1 MKARSC
7 ASAARFSGF
16 NALSCTVLDLGR
28 NIAEQGVAPASQD
41 VVIAG
46 PAFATTSQLGSDL
59 AAIAT
64 LLKPGGLLMLPTP
77 QAGGFLD
84 LAAAAAPEFL
94 SATETD
100 WPRALKDAG
109 FAAPS
114 FAGALD
120 SLNAIIVA
128 RKSSTVASTVAV
140 TPAEPAEE
148 QCWVVLTGAQIN
160 PAVLTTRLAA
170 LGQRVVIVEEAAQF
184 KRLGLNRF
192 AAPRG
197 DRGCYARLL
206 QLLAEDGAD
215 RLHLAY
221 LRGLGEIE
229 PPDPLTSSVSY
240 DLLTLVQGA
249 VDAAVAS
256 TTKLTIATAGAM
268 GPADAVTRPWQA
280 TLWGVGRT
288 VMNERADIDCR
299 MIDLDPKVT
308 TDAAME
314 ALCWEL
320 LHPDAE
326 NEVLLHEGGRYAPR
340 LARGLTEPI
349 SNLTMA
355 EGGFTL
361 AFGQGDASDR
371 AVLNPIAIPRPGR
384 GEVSV
389 RVHAAGV
396 NFRDVLQRIGLLPE
410 EAFEEGFA
418 GPTMG
423 LEFSGEVIAVGEDVD
438 RFRPGDEVFGFGRK
452 AFSSHLVAPA
462 FCLFRKPPTM
472 GVTEAA
478 TLPVA
483 AVTVYYSL
491 HHLARL
497 AKGERILIH
506 GAAGGVGLAAVQ
518 YAQSV
523 GAEIFA
529 SAGTPEKRALL
540 RRLGVQH
547 IVNSRTLAFADD
559 IRAIT
564 GGEGIDVVL
573 NSLAGEAIH
582 KGISI
587 LRPYGRFVELGKRD
601 FYANSKLGLSPF
613 RHNIQFFGV
622 DVDTLLVDRPVLAR
636 ELFEELAPL
645 LDGGVF
651 SPLPHRVY
659 PIARAG
665 EAFRSMQQSRHIGK
679 IVISLDG
686 AAAAG
691 VAPIGTGLKL
701 SADATYLITGGRA
714 GFGLATAEWLASRG
728 ARHLALIGRSQ
739 TTASDAAAAL
749 DRLRKD
755 GVEAREFSGDVTNEA
770 QLAKIFG
777 EIRRDMPALRGVI
790 HAAAMIQDVALVNTT
805 DALFHDVLRPKMA
818 GAWNLHRQTI
828 GEKLD
833 FFVLY
838 SSAITLFGNEGQAN
852 YAAGNMYLEAL
863 AAHRRGLGLPGLAVG
878 WGAISDVGHMAR
890 HAALTERVK
899 ERLGVRLL
907 SPARALDR
915 MVDALAAGADCVAL
929 AEVSWSRLAAL
940 PAIGR
945 ATKYAG
951 MRDLMTEEAGETG
964 GTSAEEVRAHLAG
977 LPREEAIAAVQQLLT
992 KHIAAV
998 VGTASAKIPVDQ
1010 PLTDLGMDSLMLVE
1024 LQIGLDKQFGIAI
1037 PTLEL
1042 MDLATVEKLGRR
1054 IVDAIGSASTSATT
1068 AEASAS
1074 DLNPIPIEPEPAF
1087 ELTLGRILEQ
1097 ELDRAK
1103 ERPL

>member
-1 MKARSC
+1 
-7 ASAARFSGF
+7 
-16 NALSCTVLDLGR
+16 V
-28 NIAEQGVAPASQD
+28 VAPAEPVEAQGW
-41 VVIAG
+41 VL
-46 PAFATTSQLGSDL
+46 F
-59 AAIAT
+59 
-64 LLKPGGLLMLPTP
+64 
-77 QAGGFLD
+77 
-84 LAAAAAPEFL
+84 
-94 SATETD
+94 TD
-100 WPRALKDAG
+100 TRV
-109 FAAPS
+109 
-114 FAGALD
+114 D
-120 SLNAIIVA
+120 S
-128 RKSSTVASTVAV
+128 
-140 TPAEPAEE
+140 
-148 QCWVVLTGAQIN
+148 
-160 PAVLTTRLAA
+160 AVLTRRLEER
-170 LGQRVVIVEEAAQF
+170 GERVVTVEEASQF

-192 AAPRG
+192 AIPLG
-197 DRGCYARLL
+197 DRDAYARLL
-206 QLLAEDGAD
+206 QLLATDGAD
-215 RLHLAY
+215 KPHLVY
-221 LRGLGEIE
+221 LRGLAETE
-229 PPDPLTSSVSY
+229 PPHPLASSGSY
-240 DLLTLVQGA
+240 DLLTLVQGIVSA
-249 VDAAVAS
+249 GVGS
-256 TTKLTIATAGAM
+256 TTKLTVATAGAM
-268 GPADAVTRPWQA
+268 ASSNPRRGVSRPWQA
-280 TLWGVGRT
+280 ALWGIGRT
-288 VMNERADIDCR
+288 VMNERADIGCR
-299 MIDLDPKVT
+299 LIDLDPGARAE
-308 TDAAME
+308 AAMA
-314 ALCWEL
+314 ALSGEL
-320 LHPDAE
+320 LRPDAE
-326 NEVLLHEGGRYAPR
+326 NEILLRGGGRYAPR
-340 LARGLTEPI
+340 LARGLAEPAG
-349 SNLTMA
+349 SEA
-355 EGGFTL
+355 ESETSFTL
-361 AFGQGDASDR
+361 GFGQGDASDR
-371 AVLNPIAIPRPGR
+371 AILNPIAVPLPGA
-384 GEVSV
+384 GEVAV
-389 RVHAAGV
+389 WVHAAGV

-423 LEFSGEVIAVGEDVD
+423 LEFSGEIIAIGENVE
-438 RFRPGDEVFGFGRK
+438 RLRPGDEVFGFGRN

-462 FCLFRKPPTM
+462 FCLFRKPQSM
-472 GVTEAA
+472 SFAEAA

-497 AKGERILIH
+497 SKGERILIH
-506 GAAGGVGLAAVQ
+506 GAAGGVGLAALQ

-540 RRLGVQH
+540 RRLGVRH
-547 IVNSRTLAFADD
+547 VVDSRTLAFADD

-564 GGEGIDVVL
+564 GGEGVDVVL

-651 SPLPHRVY
+651 TPLPHRVY

-679 IVISLDG
+679 IVIATSGDG
-686 AAAAG
+686 QAPVQTETRKRIQLAAE
-691 VAPIGTGLKL
+691 
-701 SADATYLITGGRA
+701 ATYLVTGGRG

-739 TTASDAAAAL
+739 TTAPDAAAAL

-755 GVEAREFSGDVTNEA
+755 GIDAREFSADVTDEA
-770 QLAKIFG
+770 QLVKVLTQ
-777 EIRRDMPALRGVI
+777 IRRDMPPLRGVI
-790 HAAAMIQDVALVNTT
+790 HAAAVIQDVALVNTT

-818 GAWNLHRQTI
+818 GAWNLHRQTLD
-828 GEKLD
+828 EKLD
-833 FFVLY
+833 FFILY

-852 YAAGNMYLEAL
+852 YAAANMYLEAL
-863 AAHRRGLGLPGLAVG
+863 AAHRRGLGLPGLAVA

-907 SPARALDR
+907 APARALDR
-915 MVDALAAGADCVAL
+915 MADALAAGADCVAL
-929 AEVSWSRLAAL
+929 AEVSWSRLTAL
-940 PAIGR
+940 PAI
-945 ATKYAG
+945 AKSPKYAG
-951 MRDLMTEEAGETG
+951 MRDLMNEEAGEASG
-964 GTSAEEVRAHLAG
+964 ANAEEIRAHLAG
-977 LPREEAIAAVQQLLT
+977 LPREEAIAVIHQLLI
-992 KHIAAV
+992 KHIAGV
-998 VGTASAKIPVDQ
+998 VGTAPAKIPTDQ

-1054 IVDAIGSASTSATT
+1054 IVDKIGSASATV
-1068 AEASAS
+1068 APMEASAS
-1074 DLNPIPIEPEPAF
+1074 DLNPIAIEPEPAF